1 VASESTA
8 FLIAPARRVA
18 GQIRVPGDKSISHR
32 ALMLG
37 AIADGTTHVDGLLRG
52 ADCLATWAAL
62 ETLGVPIRAERNGYL
77 QIEGQGM
84 HGLKAP
90 AAALDF
96 GNSGTAMRLMAGVL
110 SAQHFDSI
118 LTGDRSLR
126 ARPMERVAVPLR
138 AMGANV
144 VTDDGKAP
152 IRIGGGAALHG
163 IDYRLPVASA
173 QVKSALLLAALYAQ
187 GRTTLHSP
195 APTRDH
201 TERMLGAMGVAV
213 ERSADGR
220 TVAVDGPAVLRA
232 TDIEVPGDFS
242 SAAFF
247 VVAACLGAADGLLI
261 ESVGVNPTRTG
272 LLDVLVAMGGRI
284 ERRNERVT
292 CGEPVADL
300 YVEQSLLHG
309 VDVPA
314 DAVPLM
320 IDEFPILFVAAAAAR
335 GRTTVRGA
343 DELRHKESDRLA
355 VMAEALRRLG
365 RPVIEHADGLTV
377 EGGPLGGG
385 RIDSHGDHRVAMA
398 LAVAGLISD
407 APLHVL
413 QTELVGTSFPGFAA
427 LANGCGLAIETVSAE
442 RD

>member
-1 VASESTA
+1 M
-8 FLIAPARRVA
+8 
-18 GQIRVPGDKSISHR
+18 PGDKSISHR

-37 AIADGTTHVDGLLRG
+37 AIAQGTTRVDGFLRG

-62 ETLGVPIRAERNGYL
+62 EALGVPIGTEPNGHL
-77 QIEGQGM
+77 HIEGRGM
-84 HGLKAP
+84 HGLEAP

-96 GNSGTAMRLMAGVL
+96 GNSGTAMRLMTGL
-110 SAQHFDSI
+110 LCAQRFDSV

-126 ARPMERVAVPLR
+126 ARPMERVAGPLR
-138 AMGANV
+138 AMGANIA
-144 VTDDGKAP
+144 TEDGKAP
-152 IRIGGGAALHG
+152 IRIRAAAALRG
-163 IDYRLPVASA
+163 IDYRLTVASA

-195 APTRDH
+195 EPTRDH
-201 TERMLGAMGVAV
+201 TERMLAAMGVAV
-213 ERSADGR
+213 ERSEDGR

-232 TDIEVPGDFS
+232 ADIEVPGDFS

-247 VVAACLGAADGLLI
+247 IVAACFGAADGLLI
-261 ESVGVNPTRTG
+261 ENVGVNPTRTG

-284 ERRNERVT
+284 EKRNERVT

-300 YVEQSLLHG
+300 YVEQSSLHG

-320 IDEFPILFVAAAAAR
+320 IDEFPILFVAAAAAH

-365 RPVIEHADGLTV
+365 RPVTEHEDGLTV
-377 EGGPLGGG
+377 EGGALGGG
-385 RIDSHGDHRVAMA
+385 RVDSHGDHRVAMA

-413 QTELVGTSFPGFAA
+413 NTELVGTSFPGFET
-427 LANGCGLAIETVSAE
+427 LANGCGLAIKAVPAG
-442 RD
+442 RL